1 MSIPFETPT
10 PDSLSSHAP
19 GGTGLGGIMII
30 PPGILMFMLIKFKLY
45 SLSYSYKIIRSLSFS
60 Y

>member
-30 PPGILMFMLIKFKLY
+30 PPGILMFMSIKFKLY
-45 SLSYSYKIIRSLSFS
+45 NLKYFYS
-60 Y
+60 